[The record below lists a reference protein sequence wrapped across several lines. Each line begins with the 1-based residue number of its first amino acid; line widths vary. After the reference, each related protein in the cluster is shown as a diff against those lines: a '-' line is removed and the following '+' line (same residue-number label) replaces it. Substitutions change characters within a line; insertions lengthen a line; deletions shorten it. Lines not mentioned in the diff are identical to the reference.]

1 MKARMDIMFRTSS
14 VRLLVALAAFAIL
27 AASCVTAG
35 LSTDPS
41 ATEFDKPPHTDPPVV
56 FPTAQCIPDPTI
68 VGQEVPR
75 TIDNMAM
82 MSEVIVV
89 GEFKGIGKARWDTPD
104 GSRPK
109 DLIQEPAVIIRPVL
123 IETETA
129 VRGDP
134 SRAALAFLRGGTIGC
149 DRMLF
154 AGEPVPTEGSRYV
167 FWLLRSTDSR
177 GGPVPDLGL
186 LEAWPIDANEIVQT
200 PLDGKLS
207 LNDLASRVAK
217 VPYSPP
223 SVAS

>member
-1 MKARMDIMFRTSS
+1 MNLRMGIMARTSS
-14 VRLLVALAAFAIL
+14 LRMLLALTAFAIL
-27 AASCVTAG
+27 SAACVTAG
-35 LSTDPS
+35 LSPDPS
-41 ATEFDKPPHTDPPVV
+41 PTGFDKPPHTDPPLL
-56 FPTAQCIPDPTI
+56 FPTAQCIDETI
-68 VGQEVPR
+68 PIGQEVPR

-82 MSEVIVV
+82 MSEVVVV
-89 GEFKGIGKARWDTPD
+89 GEFMGIGKARWDTPD

-154 AGEPVPTEGSRYV
+154 AGEPVPTEGSRYA

-177 GGPVPDLGL
+177 GTLVPDLGL